1 MKRTNDFIV
10 GLVILGSIVAIVG
23 ATLWMNQTDLS
34 GRRGQTVAAF
44 RDVGNVRIGAHV
56 VIRGVRAGRIQSMEL
71 APGGWVHVRMQVEPG
86 TELPKDPVVLLNESS
101 LFGEW
106 QATIMSREA
115 LPRDEDIARQVA
127 EATASQRGL
136 MPGATLP
143 DIAKLTAVAG
153 RIAGDVAN
161 VAERFQVAFDDAAA
175 KELRQSIRNVAELS
189 AVLAQTVRVQ
199 SKNLGNMSGE
209 VEKGVASLGE
219 AASDIKAIA
228 ERFDSSTARG
238 EVRQVVEDAATA
250 ARELRETS
258 RRLLALSGQL
268 GKSQESL
275 ESFLARGDSVMTKI
289 NRGDGSLGLMINDP
303 AFYHRSDSLMRELLS
318 LVTDIR
324 KNPKRYVNV
333 RIF

>member
-1 MKRTNDFIV
+1 MKRTNDFMV
-10 GLVILGSIVAIVG
+10 GLVIVGGIAAIVAG
-23 ATLWMNQTDLS
+23 TLWMQETDLS

-44 RDVGNVRIGAHV
+44 RDVGNVRVGAHV
-56 VIRGVRAGRIQSMEL
+56 VIRGVRAGRIESMEL
-71 APGGWVHVRMQVEPG
+71 ARAGWVHVRMQVDPG
-86 TELPKDPVVLLNESS
+86 VELPNDPVVLLNESS

-127 EATASQRGL
+127 EASSAQRGL

-153 RIAGDVAN
+153 RIAGDVAT

-175 KELRQSIRNVAELS
+175 KQLRESIRSVADLS
-189 AVLAQTVRVQ
+189 SVLARTVREQ
-199 SKNLGNMSGE
+199 SKNLDNLSGE

-219 AASDIKAIA
+219 AAADVKAIA

-275 ESFLARGDSVMTKI
+275 ESFLSRGDSVMAKI
-289 NRGDGSLGLMINDP
+289 NRGDGSLGLMVNDP
-303 AFYHRSDSLMRELLS
+303 ALYHRSDSLLRELRVLIA
-318 LVTDIR
+318 DIHQ
-324 KNPKRYVNV
+324 NPKKYVNV